1 LQLVSWNVKTKHYTY
16 AWTLKD
22 EQSTC
27 ATSQYLCPLKMEL
40 SVMKVYFSFTGSS
53 PSPKSFAKELITPD

>member
-27 ATSQYLCPLKMEL
+27 ATCLLKLEL